1 MPSYRARLLADD
13 LARILVRAQALE
25 AGGPQLV
32 AARPLGELH
41 LGDQPRLDE
50 VRVPGRAADLEGRRL
65 ALQRPHQVGPP
76 SQRGLGEAGAALAR
90 VHEPA
95 VLEIAEQERAG
106 PASEASPALH
116 PAADHQ
122 LLPQAVL
129 DLQPGAGAPAP
140 LVAAVPPLGDHPLQ
154 PRLPAP
160 AAHRPTLP
168 DPVRRRRP
176 VGGRPPAPPPPPAP

>member
-65 ALQRPHQVGPP
+65 ALQRPHQVGHP
-76 SQRGLGEAGAALAR
+76 SQRGLGEAGAHLAR
-90 VHEPA
+90 AHEPA
-95 VLEIAEQERAG
+95 ALETTTQTHPG
-106 PASEASPALH
+106 PAS
-116 PAADHQ
+116 
-122 LLPQAVL
+122 LP
-129 DLQPGAGAPAP
+129 P
-140 LVAAVPPLGDHPLQ
+140 
-154 PRLPAP
+154 
-160 AAHRPTLP
+160 
-168 DPVRRRRP
+168 
-176 VGGRPPAPPPPPAP
+176 PPPPPA